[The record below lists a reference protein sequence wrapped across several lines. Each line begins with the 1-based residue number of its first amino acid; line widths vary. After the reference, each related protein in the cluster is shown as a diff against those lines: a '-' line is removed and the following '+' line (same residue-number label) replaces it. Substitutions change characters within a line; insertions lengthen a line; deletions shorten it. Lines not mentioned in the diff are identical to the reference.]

1 MIKRQDSQIEEM
13 TQFRNTT
20 KSTVSKM
27 ETRMIAFDNRL
38 KELEDEHKHR
48 SSDIKKLLEDGANG
62 NEKLIKLDLKVANL
76 TARVEDRERDSKLS

>member
-38 KELEDEHKHR
+38 KELED
-48 SSDIKKLLEDGANG
+48 
-62 NEKLIKLDLKVANL
+62 
-76 TARVEDRERDSKLS
+76 